1 MRSNIWNGKNRLDG
15 GCILEDNEV
24 KHMTIQEQT
33 KKTLHEIGIPATI
46 FCRKMQISTA
56 AYYRWLHGDLKLSAE
71 KEQNIRNY
79 IYKLA
84 DLL

>member
-1 MRSNIWNGKNRLDG
+1 M
-15 GCILEDNEV
+15 EDNEV

-33 KKTLHEIGIPATI
+33 KKTLHEISIPATI

>member
-1 MRSNIWNGKNRLDG
+1 
-15 GCILEDNEV
+15 
-24 KHMTIQEQT
+24 MTIQEQT
-33 KKTLHEIGIPATI
+33 KKTLHDIGIPATI